1 MKRQS
6 VKMIDCH
13 IGKRLRILRHQN
25 GMSLE
30 VLAGM
35 LGVSQ
40 QQVSRYELGQHRLS
54 AAQLYRLSCYFS
66 VPLSWFFYGYQKDA
80 SEEKVLDS
88 AIKERQA
95 KYGVTNPKEAA
106 EDTTEKER
114 ALVLAWRSLPTE
126 IQQDRILALL
136 EAFG

>member
-6 VKMIDCH
+6 VKLIDSH

-66 VPLSWFFYGYQKDA
+66 VPLSWFFYGYEKDPND
-80 SEEKVLDS
+80 ERIIDS
-88 AIKERQA
+88 AVKERQG
-95 KYGVTNPKEAA
+95 KYGVSHPKEAA

-114 ALVLAWRSLPTE
+114 ALVMAWRSLPTE

>member
-6 VKMIDCH
+6 VKMIDLH

-30 VLAGM
+30 VLAQM

-54 AAQLYRLSCYFS
+54 AAQLYRLACYFN
-66 VPLSWFFYGYQKDA
+66 VPLSWFFYGYEKDP
-80 SEEKVLDS
+80 SEEQVTDG
-88 AIKERQA
+88 AVKERKG
-95 KYGVTNPKEAA
+95 KYGVKNAA

-114 ALVLAWRSLPTE
+114 ALIMAWRSLPTE
-126 IQQDRILALL
+126 IQQDRILSLL

>member
-6 VKMIDCH
+6 VKLIDLH

-25 GMSLE
+25 SMSLE
-30 VLAGM
+30 VLSTM

-54 AAQLYRLSCYFS
+54 AAQLYRLSCYFN
-66 VPLSWFFYGYQKDA
+66 VPLSWFFYGYEKD
-80 SEEKVLDS
+80 EDDVELTS
-88 AIKERQA
+88 AVKERKG
-95 KYGVTNPKEAA
+95 KYGVKVAG

-114 ALVLAWRSLPTE
+114 ALVMAWRSLPTE
-126 IQQDRILALL
+126 IQQDRILSLL